1 MSLRSKVFS
10 LCKEI
15 QKDDSYVELRAL
27 IHDLHVA
34 PDGPEQWGRS
44 DFGYISKHGNSQFY
58 GYLFTD
64 ENIETYKQDTIFKA
78 LMPLSPEERRIIERG
93 HATLEL
99 LIHECL
105 SELVKKYPNMENALN
120 PYSKFKPIREVSE
133 QSYLPSSKMADC
145 VIAFKSSPAYS
156 MLMTSPIESLLSS
169 LPGEE
174 CMRLVALMSK
184 ELTDKSPDDVS
195 EDIRT
200 LVMRYYHTA
209 KTPETLLFHASCLM
223 VALKDML
230 WTACQLLFSAFIG
243 SDIVV
248 INNDNIIR
256 IEKNVSSAVGKYM
269 TVLVQGIIVR
279 PIVGAVGNVLLIDCD
294 PNADH
299 HIHDFGFVH
308 AETISHTKDTGG
320 TSKLT
325 FKILDEHL
333 NPFGPLT
340 EQ

>member
-15 QKDDSYVELRAL
+15 QKDESYAALRSL

-34 PDGPEQWGRS
+34 PDGSENFGRS
-44 DFGYISKHGNSQFY
+44 GFGYVSKQGNSQFY

-64 ENIETYKQDTIFKA
+64 ENVETYKQDTIFKYLTA
-78 LMPLSPEERRIIERG
+78 LSAEERRMIERG
-93 HATLEL
+93 HATLQL

-120 PYSKFKPIREVSE
+120 PYSKFKPIRAVSE
-133 QSYLPSSKMADC
+133 QPYLSASKIAGC
-145 VIAFKSSPAYS
+145 VIAFKSCPVYSALMASPVA
-156 MLMTSPIESLLSS
+156 SLLSS
-169 LPGEE
+169 LPEEE

-200 LVMRYYHTA
+200 LAMRYHHTS
-209 KTPETLLFHASCLM
+209 KTPETVLFHASCLM

-230 WTACQLLFSAFIG
+230 WMACQLLFSAFIG
-243 SDIVV
+243 GDIIV
-248 INNDNIIR
+248 INNENIIR

-269 TVLVQGIIVR
+269 VVLVQGVIMA

-299 HIHDFGFVH
+299 HIHEFGFVH
-308 AETISHTKDTGG
+308 RETISHTKDTGG

-340 EQ
+340 E